1 MDRQAGTSGP
11 HGPKSTMIQSLQR
24 GLGILELVA
33 RNETGATMA
42 EVSREIGLHTSTTFH
57 LLRTLTHLGYLV
69 QNETT
74 KQYRLG
80 SKVFGLATSACTEVQ
95 LLQISAPHLTEMAH
109 QTGDTSQLAIF
120 DHGEVILINR
130 AEGNS
135 PVGLSERVGIPRPA
149 HSSALGKVLLAHI
162 TQAELEAY
170 LSSHELTS
178 FTPRTITTPSL
189 LRMELARVRK
199 QGYAFDDEELA
210 QGIRCLA
217 SPVRNFAGQV
227 VAAIGISSPVWRL
240 GSDRV
245 PQVAELVV
253 AMGRRLSQQFGHP
266 GSPGS
271 MEQRGPSSRPAE
283 RNTPHAVPVVLDA
296 NRDT

>member
-1 MDRQAGTSGP
+1 MVETGKSMDRQVSKSGP
-11 HGPKSTMIQSLQR
+11 QGTKSTMIQSLQR

-33 RNETGATMA
+33 RNETGVTMA

-57 LLRTLTHLGYLV
+57 LLRTLTNLGYLV

-95 LLQISAPHLTEMAH
+95 LLQISASLLTEMAH
-109 QTGDTSQLAIF
+109 QTGDTSHLAIF

-130 AEGNS
+130 VEGNS

-149 HSSALGKVLLAHI
+149 HCSALGKVLLAHI
-162 TQAELEAY
+162 TQAEMEAY
-170 LSSHELTS
+170 LSRHELTP

-189 LRMELARVRK
+189 LRKELARVRK

-217 SPVRNFAGQV
+217 APVRNFADQV
-227 VAAIGISSPVWRL
+227 VAAIGISSPVWRF
-240 GSDRV
+240 GPDRV
-245 PQVAELVV
+245 AQLTEVV
-253 AMGRRLSQQFGHP
+253 MTMGHRLSQQLGHP
-266 GSPGS
+266 GDDGNAGPG
-271 MEQRGPSSRPAE
+271 
-283 RNTPHAVPVVLDA
+283 H
-296 NRDT
+296 